1 LALELTELTVL
12 IVEDNRES
20 MQLLKLVLKDLGVE
34 QVLAADDGKEAESIL
49 SAAHDQVDVVIC
61 DWRMPNMTGL
71 ELLELVRRDYPQM
84 PFLMVTA
91 NRDLDSVEAAR
102 DLGVNAY
109 IAKPYSPE
117 QMESKL
123 AVLARQL

>member
-1 LALELTELTVL
+1 MPLELSQLRVL

-20 MQLLKLVLKDLGVE
+20 MQLLKMVLKDLGVS
-34 QVLAADDGKEAESIL
+34 QMLAAGDGKEAESIL
-49 SAAHDQVDVVIC
+49 AASHEQVDLVIC
-61 DWRMPNMTGL
+61 DWRMPRMTGL
-71 ELLELVRRDYPQM
+71 ELLELVRRAYPDM

-91 NRDLDSVEAAR
+91 NRDIESVKAAR

-117 QMESKL
+117 QMETKL